1 MRILRK
7 MILQGTK
14 NRVNSSRNGQLHY
27 GSIDGLRAISALGIV
42 VMHVS
47 ANSPFE
53 YGGNSAG
60 MNFVLNTVIPQFNWF
75 VFLFMVISGFG
86 MCCGYYEGILDNTVS
101 ISDFYKKRYNKVW
114 PFWAFLVLIDII
126 ITHSFTSL
134 YEAFADL
141 TLTFALLPNAKISVI
156 GVGWTLGVIFLFY
169 MLFPFFCF
177 LIRTKKSAWISLILA
192 IIYNFVCVK
201 YFFDKEHVLEGF
213 SPKNNII
220 FCAMFFL
227 SGGLIYLYRDI
238 LQERAKDKK
247 IWKIGI
253 TIAAIG
259 SIIVFWLNPWNRLF
273 GENSQLKEF
282 VIHQWYLITFS
293 IILIWAICC
302 DNKILNNKV
311 TIFLSSISMEIYL
324 SHMVVFRVLEKVGLV
339 KLLMRDGKM
348 GNLEYMFLSLITVG
362 GAVIFSVIVQVII
375 KKYILIKKGRECE
388 NENSICYDKI

>member
-1 MRILRK
+1 M
-7 MILQGTK
+7 
-14 NRVNSSRNGQLHY
+14 
-27 GSIDGLRAISALGIV
+27 
-42 VMHVS
+42 
-47 ANSPFE
+47 
-53 YGGNSAG
+53 
-60 MNFVLNTVIPQFNWF
+60 
-75 VFLFMVISGFG
+75 
-86 MCCGYYEGILDNTVS
+86 
-101 ISDFYKKRYNKVW
+101 
-114 PFWAFLVLIDII
+114 
-126 ITHSFTSL
+126 
-134 YEAFADL
+134 
-141 TLTFALLPNAKISVI
+141 
-156 GVGWTLGVIFLFY
+156 
-169 MLFPFFCF
+169 
-177 LIRTKKSAWISLILA
+177 
-192 IIYNFVCVK
+192 
-201 YFFDKEHVLEGF
+201 LEGF